1 MWDARQGISVF
12 TAVLLVEEISS
23 FPTEK
28 QQKVLESR
36 CLLYVSCF
44 CKGLLKW
51 RAGIFFLIGRNEE
64 EGENLNT
71 DDNSYQVILVLSIRE
86 MTKLL
91 LSAAIKDFKN
101 VFLAK
106 SYQLTSSKLVATGT
120 WFWDF
125 RGCRSK
131 PGLLGYP
138 GVVLCT

>member
-1 MWDARQGISVF
+1 MQDKGFQF
-12 TAVLLVEEISS
+12 L
-23 FPTEK
+23 
-28 QQKVLESR
+28 QQY
-36 CLLYVSCF
+36 CLLRKSQVS
-44 CKGLLKW
+44 LLKNNK
-51 RAGIFFLIGRNEE
+51 RSLNLDVYSMSAVFAKAFSNDELVFFFLIGRNEE

-71 DDNSYQVILVLSIRE
+71 GDNSYQVILVLSIRE

-106 SYQLTSSKLVATGT
+106 SYQLTSSKSVATGS